1 MLIRLRNSK
10 AQSITE
16 YAVLLGVVVGALIAM
31 QVYVKRGLQGRVRDL
46 ADQISPTHYESGQTD
61 SQYMT
66 VQSGTVAET
75 YSQGISR
82 RYQDGTNNST
92 AETMV
97 KNGSETTYPEEAD

>member
-1 MLIRLRNSK
+1 M
-10 AQSITE
+10 E
-16 YAVLLGVVVGALIAM
+16 YAVLLSIVVGALVAM

-46 ADQISPTHYESGQTD
+46 ADQISPTQYEAGQTE

-66 VQSGTVAET
+66 VQSGTVSES
-75 YSQGISR
+75 YNQGISR